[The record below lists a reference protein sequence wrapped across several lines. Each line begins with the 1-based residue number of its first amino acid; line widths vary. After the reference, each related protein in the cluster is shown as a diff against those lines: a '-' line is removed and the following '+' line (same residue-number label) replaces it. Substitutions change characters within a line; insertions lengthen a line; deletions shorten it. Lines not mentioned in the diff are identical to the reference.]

1 MEALPTKNRF
11 RTDITSLNV
20 VEMPKNKRQKFER
33 VRHLPNVTLAP
44 ETTVPPSLAFP
55 WNHLRYAGM
64 QRILELGCGKGEHS
78 LVFAAASPQKLCVG
92 VDYKSHRMCVG
103 AEMALARGLGNVL
116 FLRARVERIRAFF
129 PPHSIDEIWLTF
141 PDPLWKHRK
150 SMQRLT
156 AGPFLD
162 DYATLLVPGGS
173 VHLKTDSQ
181 RFFRF
186 SCESVRR
193 WGGRVT
199 AMSENVHDAGPD
211 AMDAAGAVSAYERAA
226 LTRGAAIRYLAFSL
240 N

>member
-1 MEALPTKNRF
+1 
-11 RTDITSLNV
+11 
-20 VEMPKNKRQKFER
+20 MPKNKRQKFER
-33 VRHLPNVTLAP
+33 VRHLPNVTLSEETVAP
-44 ETTVPPSLAFP
+44 SPQAFP
-55 WNHLRYAGM
+55 WNQPRYAGM

-78 LVFAAASPQKLCVG
+78 LAFAAASPQKLCVG

-103 AEMALARGLGNVL
+103 AEKALARGLGNVF
-116 FLRARVERIRAFF
+116 FLRTRVERIREFF

-141 PDPLWKHRK
+141 PDPLWKNRK

-156 AGPFLD
+156 AAPFLN
-162 DYATLLVPGGS
+162 DYANLLVPGGS

-199 AMSENVHDAGPD
+199 AMRENVYDGGPD
-211 AMDAAGAVSAYERAA
+211 SPVAVGAVSAYERAA
-226 LTRGAAIRYLAFSL
+226 LSRGAAIRYLEFTLNAFSSI
-240 N
+240 